1 MLKMG
6 IRSQDGFIYF
16 NELLY
21 RLMKYKYSGKFKL
34 NQSMKVKELTMQYKL
49 YELTYR
55 AMNENV
61 KGIEQEFVNAY
72 EKGGNKNSVNPFLT

>member
-1 MLKMG
+1 
-6 IRSQDGFIYF
+6 
-16 NELLY
+16 
-21 RLMKYKYSGKFKL
+21 
-34 NQSMKVKELTMQYKL
+34 MKVKELTMQYKL